1 MPSNARI
8 SRRLRLTRA
17 RPLAAAAAL
26 LALLPGQALSQS
38 YPSRPIKMIV
48 PYTPGTGPDAVARVL
63 SRELAER
70 LGQPLVVENRPGA
83 SGNIGADAV
92 AKAAPDGYTV
102 MLGASTMLTA
112 ALLYRPVPFDPVADF
127 TPISLVTSGTLML
140 AAGPKNSFASVAE
153 LVAAAKAAPGRI
165 AYSSPG
171 VGTPHHM
178 IMELF
183 QKETGIKLLHVPYKG
198 TSGAVS
204 ELMGGQVDV
213 SFLGVSVG
221 MPAVKSGRLRALA
234 VGSPKRYAKSPDVPT
249 LEEAGVK
256 GAGGDMWF
264 AVLGPKGMP
273 EPIVTR
279 LNTELRA
286 VLLQPAVKNMLD
298 GQGLDVLTSSPQA
311 LHELMVQDTQ
321 RWADVIRVNKIV
333 VE

>member
-1 MPSNARI
+1 MFKNPRAG
-8 SRRLRLTRA
+8 RRV
-17 RPLAAAAAL
+17 LAACAVVATVL
-26 LALLPGQALSQS
+26 MMLPGSAMSQS
-38 YPSRPIKMIV
+38 YPTRPIKMIV

-83 SGNIGADAV
+83 SGNIGAAAV
-92 AKAAPDGYTV
+92 A
-102 MLGASTMLTA
+102 
-112 ALLYRPVPFDPVADF
+112 R
-127 TPISLVTSGTLML
+127 
-140 AAGPKNSFASVAE
+140 
-153 LVAAAKAAPGRI
+153 AAPGRI
-165 AYSSPG
+165 TYSSPG

-178 IMELF
+178 SMELF

-204 ELMGGQVDV
+204 GLMGGQVDV

-234 VGSPKRYAKSPDVPT
+234 VGSPKRHAKSPDVPT

-321 RWADVIRVNKIV
+321 RWADVIRVNKIA

>member
-1 MPSNARI
+1 MK
-8 SRRLRLTRA
+8 RLFIASLFACT
-17 RPLAAAAAL
+17 AASAAD
-26 LALLPGQALSQS
+26 
-38 YPSRPIKMIV
+38 YPDKPIVFVV
-48 PYTPGTGPDAVARVL
+48 PFAAGSATDVLARVL
-63 SRELAER
+63 
-70 LGQPLVVENRPGA
+70 GQEIAVESKQKVVVDDKPGA
-83 SGNIGADAV
+83 SGIIGAQAV

-298 GQGLDVLTSSPQA
+298 GQGLDVLTSRPQA